1 MDQNIVKKI
10 YINICM
16 YIHVYVTLLKYLL
29 IYCTEINNTVNQL
42 LLQLEK
48 KTFEKNTY

>member
-48 KTFEKNTY
+48 KNF